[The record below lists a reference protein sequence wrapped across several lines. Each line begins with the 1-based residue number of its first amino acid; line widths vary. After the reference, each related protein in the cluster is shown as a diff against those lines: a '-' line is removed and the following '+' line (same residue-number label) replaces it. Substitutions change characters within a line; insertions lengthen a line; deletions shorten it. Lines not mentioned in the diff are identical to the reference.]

1 MGLNLRFRM
10 CQIAHQGWMPR
21 SKKTAKY
28 KAMILKSASVLR
40 GPPFFKEE
48 AANALSSWVEE
59 TNKLEPAM
67 DVSYCKL
74 LIGLVALPSVSAL
87 QAGPDAQS
95 EGDPHQA
102 VGLEP
107 AMGKVNIKHVR
118 TRVGHPDANHEQLA
132 PTKKAQFVYPMAAS
146 LAMEHGMSFDDAVA
160 KAEKCWQRCPQAMR
174 HNLPQDWAPIP
185 DIDNGQE
192 VLDLEVEVGP
202 RGE

>member
-1 MGLNLRFRM
+1 MKFRM
-10 CQIAHQGWMPR
+10 RQITHQGWMPR

-28 KAMILKSASVLR
+28 KAMILKSADVLR

-48 AANALSSWVEE
+48 AAHALTNWVQE
-59 TNKLEPAM
+59 TNKPEPAL

-87 QAGPDAQS
+87 EAGPDAQS
-95 EGDPHQA
+95 EGEACQA

-118 TRVGHPDANHEQLA
+118 TRVGVSDANHDQLV
-132 PTKKAQFVYPMAAS
+132 PTKKAQFVYSMAAS
-146 LAMEHGMSFDDAVA
+146 LAREHGMSFDHAVV
-160 KAEKCWQRCPQAMR
+160 KAEKCWQRCPQALR
-174 HNLPQDWAPIP
+174 NNLPQDWAPLP

-192 VLDLEVEVGP
+192 VLDVEVEVGP